1 MTEVPSQIFLNFLI
15 FLSSTFFFALLA
27 RKIKVSPVVGYIVS
41 GLFLGNFLQGIYS
54 KEIINN
60 FAYFG
65 IILLLFA
72 VGLEINFSRLLSL
85 KKFIIIGGT
94 LQIILSIFCITILSL
109 LFRFSLLV
117 SFLIGIAFSS
127 SSTTLVAKIIQ
138 DKGEEGSFLGELT
151 LGILMF
157 QDIAFIPFLIIFA
170 SVTGKAESFFQIG
183 PTILLSLLKSALI
196 VTGLIY
202 IGRKIIPPLFN
213 YVARISRE
221 LLNFFIILFIF
232 FVTYLSTIFQ
242 IPILIGVF
250 IAGILVGQTVEHHH
264 VFSQIRSTR
273 DILAVL
279 FFVFIGL
286 NLKLAP
292 IVNIIPSLFV
302 FSTLISLLKGLIVL
316 IIFLFL
322 KFHSRTAFSLSTYL
336 FQIDEDAFILMS
348 QAYLN
353 KVISSRDYSF
363 IIGNTVITLIL
374 TPILI
379 KNKDGIYLL
388 IRKFTKKY
396 LPFLENYIKYRLDQD
411 SSPVDILDLKD
422 HIVICGYGRVGRYV
436 GRALMLANIPF
447 IAVDYDFHIV
457 EQARKEG
464 VNIIYGDP
472 TDIDILDYVQVD
484 EARALISVVPGK
496 FSQETIILNAKRLN
510 PKIII
515 FNRVQQEGEQ
525 RRMKDLGVDV
535 VIHPE
540 FEASL
545 SIIRKILLWKG
556 LDKEEIS
563 RKIKRLKIE
572 HGMI

>member
-1 MTEVPSQIFLNFLI
+1 
-15 FLSSTFFFALLA
+15 
-27 RKIKVSPVVGYIVS
+27 
-41 GLFLGNFLQGIYS
+41 
-54 KEIINN
+54 
-60 FAYFG
+60 
-65 IILLLFA
+65 
-72 VGLEINFSRLLSL
+72 
-85 KKFIIIGGT
+85 
-94 LQIILSIFCITILSL
+94 
-109 LFRFSLLV
+109 
-117 SFLIGIAFSS
+117 
-127 SSTTLVAKIIQ
+127 
-138 DKGEEGSFLGELT
+138 
-151 LGILMF
+151 MF

-496 FSQETIILNAKRLN
+496 FSQEAIILNAKRLN